1 MPAVIVDNG
10 QARAAGWSPSYDFT
24 QGVTGV
30 WEEWRTADIAGA
42 IPLPGGAGMI
52 EGAGGVL

>member
-1 MPAVIVDNG
+1 VIVDNG
-10 QARAAGWSPSYDFT
+10 QARAAGWAPKYDFT

-42 IPLPGGAGMI
+42 IPLPGGAGMTQ
-52 EGAGGVL
+52 GAGGVL